1 MVFGGE
7 ETVETVKKL
16 LSMHRNSIACG
27 SGSQSWNKG
36 AGGGGVGGMIPTIGK
51 RTVRFSSVI
60 LFKITYDSPEDLF
73 C

>member
-1 MVFGGE
+1 MVLGGK
-7 ETVETVKKL
+7 ETVETLKRL

-27 SGSQSWNKG
+27 SGSQGWRK
-36 AGGGGVGGMIPTIGK
+36 GGGGEVGGTIPTVGK
-51 RTVRFSSVI
+51 RTIRYSPVI